1 MQLKIT
7 RLPSDDRVY
16 SVVTGS
22 GKRYGVQDF
31 ELKRWLLELGV
42 GDSTI
47 AAVLNTGPNETRTL
61 QVANADK
68 AA

>member
-7 RLPSDDRVY
+7 RLPSDDRTY
-16 SVVTGS
+16 SIVTGS
-22 GKRYGVQDF
+22 GTRYGVQDS
-31 ELKRWLLELGV
+31 ELKRWLLNLGV

-47 AAVLNTGPNETRTL
+47 AAVLDIEPNESTTL
-61 QVANADK
+61 QVAK